1 MNALHRRLDQI
12 DGGGDGRN
20 AENMTDAQLARGLT
34 PSQLSTFETGAAVE
48 VDALLQ
54 AIIAGSDACTG

>member
-1 MNALHRRLDQI
+1 MNALHRRLDRI
-12 DGGGDGRN
+12 DGGGNGRN

>member
-1 MNALHRRLDQI
+1 MNALHRRLDRI